1 MTEKT
6 IRRGSMIK
14 LMDAVIGTVSDKVTI
29 SVQIN
34 KTKHAGERQ
43 SRHDHTQIS
52 EKDIVNVADQAIP
65 DITKALVFDRI
76 DVGDYIHVKDR
87 KTALNLI
94 GLLQEKSPYNLM
106 FVIMTVMIKPNFVAK
121 KGTYTIVV

>member
-1 MTEKT
+1 
-6 IRRGSMIK
+6 MIK
-14 LMDAVIGTVSDKVTI
+14 LMDAVIGTVSDKVNI

-43 SRHDHTQIS
+43 TRHDHAQIS
-52 EKDIVNVADQAIP
+52 EKDIINVANKALP
-65 DITKALVFDRI
+65 DITKALLFDRI
-76 DVGDYIHVKDR
+76 DVGDYIHVKD
-87 KTALNLI
+87 KKSALNLI
-94 GLLQEKSPYNLM
+94 GILQEKSPFNLM

>member
-1 MTEKT
+1 
-6 IRRGSMIK
+6 MIK

>member
-1 MTEKT
+1 
-6 IRRGSMIK
+6 
-14 LMDAVIGTVSDKVTI
+14 MDAVIGTVSDKVNV

-43 SRHDHTQIS
+43 SRHGHMQIS
-52 EKDIVNVADQAIP
+52 EKDIMDVADKAIP
-65 DITKALVFDRI
+65 NITKALLFDRI

-94 GLLQEKSPYNLM
+94 GILQEKSPYNLM
-106 FVIMTVMIKPNFVAK
+106 FVVMTVMVKPNFVAK
-121 KGTYTIVV
+121 QGTYTIVV